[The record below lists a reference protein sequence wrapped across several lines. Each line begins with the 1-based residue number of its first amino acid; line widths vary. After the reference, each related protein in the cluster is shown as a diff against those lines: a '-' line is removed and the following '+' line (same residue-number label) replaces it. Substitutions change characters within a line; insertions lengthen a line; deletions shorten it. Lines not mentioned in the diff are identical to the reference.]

1 MTKET
6 LFMAKTPSRSETRP
20 DTRYAVVVLGMHRS
34 GTSAL
39 AGVLARLGCDL
50 PTQMMPAN
58 EFNPKGFYESILAYN
73 LNDAILASGGSG
85 WDDWQAFNPDWIR
98 APQAAGFLARG
109 VEVLAEEYG
118 SSPLFV
124 LKDPR
129 ICRLM
134 PFWAQLFEACAVQP
148 LYVNTHRSPVEVARS
163 LQKRE
168 GWPLNAG
175 LLLWLRHVL
184 EAEAGSR
191 GSRRCFTSYDRLLD
205 NWGAVIGTIQRETGI
220 AFPRRPGSSE
230 VEVEAFLSSSL
241 RHSSEAID
249 SLSDNP
255 VISKWVGTTYEI
267 LERWAAQ
274 GEAAADQAKDHA
286 QLDAIR
292 ADFDS
297 LTPIFGP
304 QVQALRLQQAETA
317 QALDAMGHQRAAEQ
331 RHADEAY
338 TALLAEQQQL
348 QQRFE
353 ESDQARKTLET
364 TLVERA
370 QEAETLRAECAQ
382 EVETLR
388 AECAQLKTS
397 ARLMKARLQADFESD
412 LANVLVTQR
421 RNADA
426 RVTQQQQ
433 EIRGL
438 EAALEQARALERHRA
453 EEGQRLTED
462 RDRSTA
468 EREELA
474 RQLEAYRSSTS
485 WKITAPLRLV
495 VRALRWRR

>member
-98 APQAAGFLARG
+98 APQAPGFLERG

-118 SSPLFV
+118 NSPLFV

-134 PFWAQLFEACAVQP
+134 PFWAQLFETCAVQP

-191 GSRRCFTSYDRLLD
+191 ESPRCFTSYDRLLD
-205 NWGAVIGTIQRETGI
+205 NWGAVIETIQRETGI
-220 AFPRRPGSSE
+220 AFPRTPGNSE
-230 VEVEAFLSSSL
+230 VEVEAFLSNSL
-241 RHSSEAID
+241 RHSSEAVD
-249 SLSDNP
+249 SISDNP
-255 VISKWVGTTYEI
+255 VIVKWVGATYEI
-267 LERWAAQ
+267 LERWATQ
-274 GEAAADQAKDHA
+274 GETAGDQAKDHA
-286 QLDAIR
+286 ALDAIR

-297 LTPIFGP
+297 LTPLFGP
-304 QVQALRLQQAETA
+304 QVQALRQQQAETA
-317 QALDAMGHQRAAEQ
+317 QALTEIGNQRSEEQ
-331 RHADEAY
+331 RQAEAAY

-353 ESDQARKTLET
+353 ENDQARETLQT
-364 TLVERA
+364 TLAVRD
-370 QEAETLRAECAQ
+370 QEA
-382 EVETLR
+382 ETLR

-397 ARLMKARLQADFESD
+397 ARLMKARLQADFKND

-453 EEGQRLTED
+453 EEAQRLTED

-468 EREELA
+468 EREDLA

-495 VRALRWRR
+495 VRGLRWRR

>member
-6 LFMAKTPSRSETRP
+6 LFMAKTPSRSDTRP

-58 EFNPKGFYESILAYN
+58 EFNPKGFYESLLAYN

-98 APQAAGFLARG
+98 APQAPGFLERG

-118 SSPLFV
+118 NSPLFV

-134 PFWAQLFEACAVQP
+134 PFWAQLFQTCAVQP

-191 GSRRCFTSYDRLLD
+191 ESPRCFTSYDRLLD
-205 NWGAVIGTIQRETGI
+205 NWGAVIETIQRETGI
-220 AFPRRPGSSE
+220 VFPRAPGSSE
-230 VEVEAFLSSSL
+230 VEVEAFLSNSL
-241 RHSSEAID
+241 RHSSEAVD
-249 SLSDNP
+249 SLTDNP
-255 VISKWVGTTYEI
+255 VIAKWVGATYEI

-274 GEAAADQAKDHA
+274 GEAAADQAKDYA
-286 QLDAIR
+286 VLDAIR

-317 QALDAMGHQRAAEQ
+317 QSLTEMGHQRAAEQ

-353 ESDQARKTLET
+353 DSDQARETLKT
-364 TLVERA
+364 TLVARDR
-370 QEAETLRAECAQ
+370 EAETLQQ
-382 EVETLR
+382 EGETLR

-397 ARLMKARLQADFESD
+397 ARLMRARLQADFESD

-438 EAALEQARALERHRA
+438 QVAVEQARALERHRA

-468 EREELA
+468 EREDLA
-474 RQLEAYRSSTS
+474 RQLAAYRSSTS

>member
-1 MTKET
+1 
-6 LFMAKTPSRSETRP
+6 MAKTPSRSTP
-20 DTRYAVVVLGMHRS
+20 RYAVVVLGMHRS

-50 PTQMMPAN
+50 PSQIMPAN
-58 EFNPKGFYESILAYN
+58 EFNPKGFYESLLAYN

-85 WDDWQAFNPDWIR
+85 WDDWQAFNPDWIDS
-98 APQAAGFLARG
+98 PNAAGFLERG
-109 VEVLAEEYG
+109 AEVLAEEYG
-118 SSPLFV
+118 NSPLFV

-134 PFWAQLFEACAVQP
+134 PFWTQLFQTCAVQP

-191 GSRRCFTSYDRLLD
+191 GSPRCFTSYDQLLG
-205 NWGAVIGTIQRETGI
+205 NWSAVVATIQRETGV
-220 AFPRRPGSSE
+220 AFPRRPSSSE

-241 RHSSEAID
+241 RHSSEQID

-255 VISKWVGTTYEI
+255 VIAKWVGTTYEI
-267 LERWAAQ
+267 LERWATL
-274 GEAAADQAKDHA
+274 GEVAADQEKDQA
-286 QLDAIR
+286 VLDGIR
-292 ADFDS
+292 ADFDA

-304 QVQALRLQQAETA
+304 QVQALRLQQVEAA
-317 QALDAMGHQRAAEQ
+317 QALTEIGNQRTEEQRQADAASQALQAEQ
-331 RHADEAY
+331 H
-338 TALLAEQQQL
+338 QL
-348 QQRFE
+348 QQRLE
-353 ESDQARKTLET
+353 ESDRARTELAEL
-364 TLVERA
+364 LVERDEA
-370 QEAETLRAECAQ
+370 AETLRIAHDRQAED
-382 EVETLR
+382 LR

-397 ARLMKARLQADFESD
+397 ARLMRARLQADFESD

-426 RVTQQQQ
+426 RQTQQQQ

-453 EEGQRLTED
+453 EEAQRLSED

-468 EREELA
+468 EREDLA

-485 WKITAPLRLV
+485 WKITAPLRGV